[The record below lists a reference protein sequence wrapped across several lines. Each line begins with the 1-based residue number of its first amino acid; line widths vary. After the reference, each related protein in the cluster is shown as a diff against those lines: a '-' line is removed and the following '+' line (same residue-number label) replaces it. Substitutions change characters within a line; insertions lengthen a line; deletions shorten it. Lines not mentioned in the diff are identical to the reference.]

1 MLARTQSERP
11 TVYVAEADLERL
23 SALAETATG
32 VGPRL
37 LTREL
42 DRAVVVEDGEPPA
55 NFARLGSIVEYRD
68 LLTGRSRRL
77 QLVAPQDADLEAQ
90 RLSVLSP
97 VGAALI
103 GLRPDDLFALTTEDG
118 RPHVLQVLTVREPL
132 ATAAAETDETW

>member
-11 TVYVAEADLERL
+11 TVYVTEADLERL
-23 SALAETATG
+23 SALAETAAG
-32 VGPRL
+32 AGPRL

-42 DRAVVVEDGEPPA
+42 DRAVVVEVGEAPA

-77 QLVAPQDADLEAQ
+77 QIVAPQDANIEAQ
-90 RLSVLSP
+90 RISVISP

-103 GLRPDDLFALTTEDG
+103 GLSPDDLFALTTEDG
-118 RPHVLQVLTVREPL
+118 RPHVLHVLSVSAPL
-132 ATAAAETDETW
+132 ATAASEAAEA